1 LQQKSCTANNTI
13 QEEQMTDKT
22 QDDTIKGRIIALLQ
36 KGYDRGQLINDFSFA
51 ERTVDSAI
59 KDYKEQGGSEADE
72 PKKSD
77 DFNTKAL
84 ALPAKLDIKQVI
96 APEYLIKHLSFV
108 DGGQR
113 QTFIDALLVYEAAR
127 RSVMEDIVIIQGL
140 ASAQAQITDT
150 QIKLLREA
158 KSDSKE
164 VAHAAA
170 EEAAWRVGQQV
181 QEIARQAAKPESPNP
196 MASMF
201 SQTIQPYFAQA
212 LSQMFGMF
220 GGFGGPGRMAPQPA
234 GQPGQAPPG
243 GGQASVVPP
252 GSKQI
257 SDEEMEAAFNDE

>member
-1 LQQKSCTANNTI
+1 
-13 QEEQMTDKT
+13 MTEKQ

-36 KGYDRGQLINDFSFA
+36 KGYSRGQLINDLSFA

-59 KDYKEQGGSEADE
+59 KDYKEQGGSETDE
-72 PKKSD
+72 PKKGD
-77 DFNTKAL
+77 DFDPKAL

-96 APEYLIKHLSFV
+96 VPEYLIKHLSFV

-127 RSVMEDIVIIQGL
+127 RSVMEDIIIIQGL

-150 QIKLLREA
+150 QLKVLREA

-164 VAHAAA
+164 VARAAA
-170 EEAAWRVGQQV
+170 DEAAWRVGQQV
-181 QEIARQAAKPESPNP
+181 QEVARQASKPESPNP

-201 SQTIQPYFAQA
+201 SQTIQPYFSQA

-220 GGFGGPGRMAPQPA
+220 GGFGMPGGMAQPSTGQPAQAIPGA
-234 GQPGQAPPG
+234 GQPSGSP
-243 GGQASVVPP
+243 S

-257 SDEEMEAAFNDE
+257 SDEEMEEIFNDE